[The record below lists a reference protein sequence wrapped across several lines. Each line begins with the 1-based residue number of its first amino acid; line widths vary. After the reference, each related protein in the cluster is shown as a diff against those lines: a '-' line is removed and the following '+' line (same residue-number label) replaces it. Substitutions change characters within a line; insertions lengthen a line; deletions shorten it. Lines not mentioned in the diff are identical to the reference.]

1 MKISKFIYAAVVGGV
16 LASCQSVDTPM
27 FSDKDAFVA
36 FDSKSTSI
44 AENAAREVK
53 IPISLV
59 ASKGLDVS
67 VGFEIDTTAYA
78 GKNAAKEGVNYRLKN
93 TSNTLSFTD
102 GGEMVAYLSI
112 EPIDNGTYDGDVCFD
127 IKLSAPEGCNLGANY
142 TTTVTISDDD
152 HPLAAAGILGTYTA
166 SGVSPFEDDNGA
178 TFTWTCEVVKD
189 ADYID
194 RVWFT
199 QIVPTESGA
208 VYKSVMGTVSA
219 DFKSITINAGQD
231 LGTYGSTY
239 TLSLDFNGASSA
251 TAYVSNNTIA
261 INTFVLASAA
271 SGGETVGYLTGVRT
285 LTLTKVEEY
294 LKS

>member
-27 FSDKDAFVA
+27 FSDKDAFVV
-36 FDSKSTSI
+36 FDSKTTSI

-93 TSNTLSFTD
+93 TSNTLSFTAD
-102 GGEMVAYLSI
+102 GEMVAYISI
-112 EPIDNGTYDGDVCFD
+112 EPIDNDDYNGDVCFD

-189 ADYID
+189 ADYVD

-199 QIVPTESGA
+199 QIVPTVSGA
-208 VYKSVMGTVSA
+208 TYKSVMGTVSA

-231 LGTYGSTY
+231 LGTYSSTY

-285 LTLTKVEEY
+285 LTLTKVEE
-294 LKS
+294 

>member
-67 VGFEIDTTAYA
+67 EGFEIDTTAYA

-285 LTLTKVEEY
+285 LTLTKVEE
-294 LKS
+294 

>member
-44 AENAAREVK
+44 AENAGSEVK
-53 IPISLV
+53 IPVSLV

-93 TSNTLSFTD
+93 TSNTLSFAAD
-102 GGEMVAYLSI
+102 GEMVAYISI
-112 EPIDNGTYDGDVCFD
+112 EPIDNGDYNGDVCFD

-261 INTFVLASAA
+261 INTFVLASVA

-285 LTLTKVEEY
+285 LTLTKVEE
-294 LKS
+294 

>member
-285 LTLTKVEEY
+285 LTLTKVEE
-294 LKS
+294 

>member
-36 FDSKSTSI
+36 FDSKTTSI
-44 AENAAREVK
+44 AENAGGEVK
-53 IPISLV
+53 IPVSLV
-59 ASKGLDVS
+59 ASKGLGVS

-152 HPLAAAGILGTYTA
+152 HPLAAAGILGTYNVVGQT
-166 SGVSPFEDDNGA
+166 PFSNVPGP
-178 TFTWTCEVVKD
+178 FYWTCVVSKD
-189 ADYID
+189 NDYVN

-199 QIVPTESGA
+199 QVTPDLQGLTP
-208 VYKSVMGTVSA
+208 KPVMGTVSD
-219 DFKSITINAGQD
+219 DFNTITIQSGQS
-231 LGTYGSTY
+231 LGTVGSY
-239 TLSLDFNGASSA
+239 VFSLNILSMSSGQPVSSA
-251 TAYVSNNTIA
+251 SASVVPGTSINISEACCISEANGDLYAGAHTI
-261 INTFVLASAA
+261 
-271 SGGETVGYLTGVRT
+271 EM
-285 LTLTKVEEY
+285 TKVQE
-294 LKS
+294 

>member
-36 FDSKSTSI
+36 FDSKTTSI

-78 GKNAAKEGVNYRLKN
+78 GKNAAKEGVNYCLKN
-93 TSNTLSFTD
+93 TSNTLSFTAD
-102 GGEMVAYLSI
+102 GEMVAYISI
-112 EPIDNGTYDGDVCFD
+112 EPIDNDDYNDDVCFD

-285 LTLTKVEEY
+285 LTLTKVEE
-294 LKS
+294 

>member
-178 TFTWTCEVVKD
+178 TFTWTCEVVKY

-285 LTLTKVEEY
+285 LTLTKVEE
-294 LKS
+294 

>member
-44 AENAAREVK
+44 AENAGSEVK
-53 IPISLV
+53 IPVSLV

-142 TTTVTISDDD
+142 TTTVTISDGD
-152 HPLAAAGILGTYTA
+152 HPLAVAGILGTYTA

-285 LTLTKVEEY
+285 LTLTKVEE
-294 LKS
+294 

>member
-44 AENAAREVK
+44 AENAGSEVK
-53 IPISLV
+53 IPVSLV

-93 TSNTLSFTD
+93 TSNTLSFAAD
-102 GGEMVAYLSI
+102 GEMVAYISI
-112 EPIDNGTYDGDVCFD
+112 EPIDNGDYNGDVCFD

-166 SGVSPFEDDNGA
+166 SGVSPFQEDNGA

-189 ADYID
+189 ADYVD

-199 QIVPTESGA
+199 QIVPTVSGA
-208 VYKSVMGTVSA
+208 TYKSVMGTVSA

-285 LTLTKVEEY
+285 LTLTKVEE
-294 LKS
+294 

>member
-102 GGEMVAYLSI
+102 GGEMAAYLSI

-285 LTLTKVEEY
+285 LTLTKVEE
-294 LKS
+294 

>member
-36 FDSKSTSI
+36 FDSKTTSI

-53 IPISLV
+53 IPVSLV

-93 TSNTLSFTD
+93 TSNTLSFAAD
-102 GGEMVAYLSI
+102 GEMVAYISI
-112 EPIDNGTYDGDVCFD
+112 EPIDNGDYNGDVCFD

-166 SGVSPFEDDNGA
+166 SGVSPFQEDNGA

-189 ADYID
+189 ADYVD

-199 QIVPTESGA
+199 QIVPTVSGA
-208 VYKSVMGTVSA
+208 TYKSVMGTVSA
-219 DFKSITINAGQD
+219 DYRSITINAGQD

-285 LTLTKVEEY
+285 LTLTKVEE
-294 LKS
+294 

>member
-189 ADYID
+189 ADYMD

-285 LTLTKVEEY
+285 LTLTKVEE
-294 LKS
+294 

>member
-239 TLSLDFNGASSA
+239 TLSLNFNGASSA

-285 LTLTKVEEY
+285 LTLTKVEE
-294 LKS
+294 

>member
-27 FSDKDAFVA
+27 FSDKDAFAA
-36 FDSKSTSI
+36 FDSKTTSI
-44 AENAAREVK
+44 AENAGGEVK
-53 IPISLV
+53 IPVSLV
-59 ASKGLDVS
+59 ASKGLGVS

-152 HPLAAAGILGTYTA
+152 HPLAAAGILGTYNVVGQT
-166 SGVSPFEDDNGA
+166 PFSNVPGP
-178 TFTWTCEVVKD
+178 FYWTCVVSKD
-189 ADYID
+189 NDYVN

-199 QIVPTESGA
+199 QVTPDLQGLTP
-208 VYKSVMGTVSA
+208 KPVMGTVSD
-219 DFKSITINAGQD
+219 DFNTITIQSGQS
-231 LGTYGSTY
+231 LGTVGSY
-239 TLSLDFNGASSA
+239 VFSLNILSMSSGQPVSSA
-251 TAYVSNNTIA
+251 SASVVPGTSINISEACCISEANGDLYAGAHTI
-261 INTFVLASAA
+261 
-271 SGGETVGYLTGVRT
+271 EM
-285 LTLTKVEEY
+285 TKVEE
-294 LKS
+294 

>member
-1 MKISKFIYAAVVGGV
+1 M
-16 LASCQSVDTPM
+16 
-27 FSDKDAFVA
+27 
-36 FDSKSTSI
+36 
-44 AENAAREVK
+44 
-53 IPISLV
+53 V

-285 LTLTKVEEY
+285 LTLTKVEE
-294 LKS
+294 

>member
-142 TTTVTISDDD
+142 TTTVTISDND

-285 LTLTKVEEY
+285 LTLTKVEE
-294 LKS
+294 

>member
-36 FDSKSTSI
+36 FDSKTTSI

-93 TSNTLSFTD
+93 TSNTLSFTAD
-102 GGEMVAYLSI
+102 GEMVAYLSI
-112 EPIDNGTYDGDVCFD
+112 EPIDNDDYNGDVCFD

-152 HPLAAAGILGTYTA
+152 HPLAAAGILGKYNA
-166 SGVSPFEDDNGA
+166 SGANPFEGGMQN
-178 TFTWTCEVVKD
+178 WTCEVVKD
-189 ADYID
+189 ADYVD

-199 QIVPTESGA
+199 QIVPAANGA
-208 VYKSVMGTVSA
+208 TYKSVMGTVSA
-219 DFKSITINAGQD
+219 DFRSITINAGQD
-231 LGTYGSTY
+231 LGTAGEY

-251 TAYVSNNTIA
+251 TAQVSNGTIS
-261 INTFVLASAA
+261 INTYVFAAIVEQTGYAA
-271 SGGETVGYLTGVRT
+271 SGAQTVTMK
-285 LTLTKVEEY
+285 KVEE
-294 LKS
+294 

>member
-1 MKISKFIYAAVVGGV
+1 MKISKFIYAVVGGV

-44 AENAAREVK
+44 AENAGSEVK
-53 IPISLV
+53 IPVSLV

-142 TTTVTISDDD
+142 TTTVTISDND

-285 LTLTKVEEY
+285 LTLTKVEE
-294 LKS
+294 

>member
-36 FDSKSTSI
+36 FDSKTTSI
-44 AENAAREVK
+44 AENAGSEVK
-53 IPISLV
+53 IPVSLV

-93 TSNTLSFTD
+93 TSNTLSFTAD
-102 GGEMVAYLSI
+102 GEMVAYISI
-112 EPIDNGTYDGDVCFD
+112 EPIDNSTYDGDVCFD

-142 TTTVTISDDD
+142 TTTVTIRDDD
-152 HPLAAAGILGTYTA
+152 HPLAAAGILGKYNA
-166 SGVSPFEDDNGA
+166 SGLDPFGTSQMQN
-178 TFTWTCEVVKD
+178 WTCEVVKD
-189 ADYID
+189 ADYVD

-199 QIVPTESGA
+199 QIVPSASGA
-208 VYKSVMGTVSA
+208 TYKSVMGTVSE
-219 DFKSITINAGQD
+219 DFRSITINAGQD
-231 LGTYGSTY
+231 LGTAGSY

-251 TAYVSNNTIA
+251 TAQVSNGTIS
-261 INTFVLASAA
+261 INTYVIATIVEQPGYAA
-271 SGGETVGYLTGVRT
+271 SGAQTVT
-285 LTLTKVEEY
+285 LKKVEE
-294 LKS
+294 

>member
-152 HPLAAAGILGTYTA
+152 HPLAAAGILGTYNVVGQT
-166 SGVSPFEDDNGA
+166 PFSNVPGP
-178 TFTWTCEVVKD
+178 FYWTCVVSKD
-189 ADYID
+189 NDYVN

-199 QIVPTESGA
+199 QVTPDLQGLTP
-208 VYKSVMGTVSA
+208 KPVMGTVSD
-219 DFKSITINAGQD
+219 DFNTITIQSGQS
-231 LGTYGSTY
+231 LGTVGSY
-239 TLSLDFNGASSA
+239 VFSLNILSMSSGQPVSSA
-251 TAYVSNNTIA
+251 SASVVPGTSINISEACCISEANGGLYAGAHTI
-261 INTFVLASAA
+261 
-271 SGGETVGYLTGVRT
+271 EM
-285 LTLTKVEEY
+285 TKVEE
-294 LKS
+294 

>member
-152 HPLAAAGILGTYTA
+152 HPLAAAGILGTYNVVGQT
-166 SGVSPFEDDNGA
+166 PFSNVPGP
-178 TFTWTCEVVKD
+178 FYWTCVVSKD
-189 ADYID
+189 NDYVN

-199 QIVPTESGA
+199 QVTPDLQGLTP
-208 VYKSVMGTVSA
+208 KPVMGTVSD
-219 DFKSITINAGQD
+219 DFNTITIQSGQS
-231 LGTYGSTY
+231 LGTVGSY
-239 TLSLDFNGASSA
+239 VFSLNILSMSSGQPVSSA
-251 TAYVSNNTIA
+251 SASVVPGTSINISDACCMSDDNGDLYARAHTI
-261 INTFVLASAA
+261 
-271 SGGETVGYLTGVRT
+271 EM
-285 LTLTKVEEY
+285 TKVEE
-294 LKS
+294 

>member
-36 FDSKSTSI
+36 FDSKTTSI

-93 TSNTLSFTD
+93 TSNTLSFTAD
-102 GGEMVAYLSI
+102 GEMVAYISI
-112 EPIDNGTYDGDVCFD
+112 EPIDNDDYNGDVCFD

-189 ADYID
+189 ADYVD

-199 QIVPTESGA
+199 QIVPTVSGA
-208 VYKSVMGTVSA
+208 TYKSVMGTVSA

-231 LGTYGSTY
+231 LGTYSSTY

-285 LTLTKVEEY
+285 LTLTKVEE
-294 LKS
+294 

>member
-44 AENAAREVK
+44 AENAGSEVK
-53 IPISLV
+53 IPVSLV

-93 TSNTLSFTD
+93 TSNTLSFTAD
-102 GGEMVAYLSI
+102 GEMVAYILI
-112 EPIDNGTYDGDVCFD
+112 EPIDNDDSNGDVCFD

-152 HPLAAAGILGTYTA
+152 HLLAAAGILGKYNA
-166 SGVSPFEDDNGA
+166 SGANPFEGGMQN
-178 TFTWTCEVVKD
+178 WTCEVVKD
-189 ADYID
+189 ADYVD

-199 QIVPTESGA
+199 QIVPAANGA
-208 VYKSVMGTVSA
+208 TYKSVMGTVSA
-219 DFKSITINAGQD
+219 DFRSITINAGQD
-231 LGTYGSTY
+231 LGTAGEY

-251 TAYVSNNTIA
+251 TAQVSNGTIS
-261 INTFVLASAA
+261 INTYVFAAIVEQTGYAA
-271 SGGETVGYLTGVRT
+271 SGAQTVTMK
-285 LTLTKVEEY
+285 KVEE
-294 LKS
+294 

>member
-44 AENAAREVK
+44 AENAGSEVK
-53 IPISLV
+53 IPVSLV

-102 GGEMVAYLSI
+102 GGEMVAYILI
-112 EPIDNGTYDGDVCFD
+112 EPIDNDDYNGDVCFD

-152 HPLAAAGILGTYTA
+152 HPLAAAGILGKYNA
-166 SGVSPFEDDNGA
+166 SGANPFEGGMQN
-178 TFTWTCEVVKD
+178 WTCEVVKD
-189 ADYID
+189 ADYVD

-199 QIVPTESGA
+199 QIVPAANGA
-208 VYKSVMGTVSA
+208 TYKSVMGTVSA
-219 DFKSITINAGQD
+219 DFRSITINAGQD
-231 LGTYGSTY
+231 LGTAGEY

-251 TAYVSNNTIA
+251 TAQVSNGTIS
-261 INTFVLASAA
+261 INTYVFAAIVEQTGYAA
-271 SGGETVGYLTGVRT
+271 SGAQTVTMK
-285 LTLTKVEEY
+285 KVEE
-294 LKS
+294 

>member
-44 AENAAREVK
+44 AENAGSEVK
-53 IPISLV
+53 IPVSLV

-93 TSNTLSFTD
+93 TSNTLSFTAD
-102 GGEMVAYLSI
+102 GEMVAYILI
-112 EPIDNGTYDGDVCFD
+112 EPIDNDDYNGDVCFD

-152 HPLAAAGILGTYTA
+152 HPLATAGILGKYNA
-166 SGVSPFEDDNGA
+166 SGANPFDGRMQN
-178 TFTWTCEVVKD
+178 WTCEVVKD
-189 ADYID
+189 ADYVD

-199 QIVPTESGA
+199 QIVPAANGA
-208 VYKSVMGTVSA
+208 TYKSVMGTVSA
-219 DFKSITINAGQD
+219 DFRSITINAGQD
-231 LGTYGSTY
+231 LGTAGEN

-251 TAYVSNNTIA
+251 TAQVSNGTIS
-261 INTFVLASAA
+261 INTYVFAAIVELTGYAA
-271 SGGETVGYLTGVRT
+271 SGAQTVTMK
-285 LTLTKVEEY
+285 KVEE
-294 LKS
+294 

>member
-36 FDSKSTSI
+36 FDSKTTSI

-93 TSNTLSFTD
+93 TSNTLSFTAD
-102 GGEMVAYLSI
+102 GEMVAYISI
-112 EPIDNGTYDGDVCFD
+112 EPIDNDDYNGDVCFD

-152 HPLAAAGILGTYTA
+152 HPLAAAVILGTYTA

-189 ADYID
+189 ADYVD

-199 QIVPTESGA
+199 QIVPTVSGA
-208 VYKSVMGTVSA
+208 TYKSVMGTVSA

-231 LGTYGSTY
+231 LGTYSSTY

-285 LTLTKVEEY
+285 LTLTKVEE
-294 LKS
+294 

>member
-36 FDSKSTSI
+36 FDSKTTSI
-44 AENAAREVK
+44 AENAGGEVK
-53 IPISLV
+53 IPVSLV
-59 ASKGLDVS
+59 ASKGLGVS

-152 HPLAAAGILGTYTA
+152 HPLAAAGILGKYNA
-166 SGVSPFEDDNGA
+166 SGANPFEGGMQN
-178 TFTWTCEVVKD
+178 WTCEVVKD
-189 ADYID
+189 ADYVD

-199 QIVPTESGA
+199 QIVPAANGA
-208 VYKSVMGTVSA
+208 TYKSVMGTVSA
-219 DFKSITINAGQD
+219 DFRSITINAGQD
-231 LGTYGSTY
+231 LGTAGEY

-251 TAYVSNNTIA
+251 TAQVSNGTIS
-261 INTFVLASAA
+261 INTYVFAAIVEQTGYAA
-271 SGGETVGYLTGVRT
+271 SGAQTVTMK
-285 LTLTKVEEY
+285 KVEE
-294 LKS
+294 

>member
-36 FDSKSTSI
+36 FDSKTTSI

-93 TSNTLSFTD
+93 TSNTLSFTAD
-102 GGEMVAYLSI
+102 GEMVAYISI
-112 EPIDNGTYDGDVCFD
+112 EPIDNDDYNGDVCFD

-189 ADYID
+189 ADYVD

-208 VYKSVMGTVSA
+208 TYKSVMGTVSA

-231 LGTYGSTY
+231 LGTYSSTY

-285 LTLTKVEEY
+285 LTLTKVEE
-294 LKS
+294 

>member
-166 SGVSPFEDDNGA
+166 SGVSPFKDDNGA

-261 INTFVLASAA
+261 INTFVLASVA

-285 LTLTKVEEY
+285 LTLTKVEE
-294 LKS
+294 

>member
-44 AENAAREVK
+44 AENAGSEVK
-53 IPISLV
+53 IPVSLV

-102 GGEMVAYLSI
+102 GGEMVAYILI
-112 EPIDNGTYDGDVCFD
+112 EPIDNDDYDGDVCFD

-152 HPLAAAGILGTYTA
+152 HPLAAAGILGKYKASAKSPFQGEENVVNEWNLEIKSDPNDVNGVYLTQIMPNT
-166 SGVSPFEDDNGA
+166 SGVVYTN
-178 TFTWTCEVVKD
+178 EV
-189 ADYID
+189 Y
-194 RVWFT
+194 
-199 QIVPTESGA
+199 
-208 VYKSVMGTVSA
+208 GTVS
-219 DFKSITINAGQD
+219 DDKSYITIQTGQEV
-231 LGTYGSTY
+231 GTYSSTY
-239 TLSLDFNGASSA
+239 TVKLNFNGASSVRA
-251 TAYVSNNTIA
+251 QKW
-261 INTFVLASAA
+261 
-271 SGGETVGYLTGVRT
+271 ETNSPSVQLY
-285 LTLTKVEEY
+285 
-294 LKS
+294 